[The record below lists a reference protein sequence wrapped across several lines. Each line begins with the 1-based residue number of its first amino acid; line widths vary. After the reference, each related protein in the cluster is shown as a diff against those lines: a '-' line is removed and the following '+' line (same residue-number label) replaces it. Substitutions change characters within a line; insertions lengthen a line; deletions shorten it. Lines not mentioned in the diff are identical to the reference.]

1 MSAVKLAAARWM
13 SVEEAASILGVP
25 TVTFRRAIERN
36 ARKRADGGTEAKVDG
51 VTARKWGRLWR
62 VLLDEGWMK
71 ARAAS

>member
-1 MSAVKLAAARWM
+1 MDAPKPTSGYWM

-36 ARKRADGGTEAKVDG
+36 ARKRADGGTDAKVDG

-62 VLLDEGWMK
+62 VLLDPDWMK
-71 ARAAS
+71 ARAAG